1 MCNSP
6 LPTNTSKIHLHV
18 IHHTENELETG
29 KDSYATKTMR
39 KILMELGK
47 KGREVVRSGP
57 VPLGGH
63 TKEKEGVS
71 NLSHI
76 LSALGGKGQQRT
88 AAEAGALGA
97 VDLDMA

>member
-1 MCNSP
+1 M
-6 LPTNTSKIHLHV
+6 
-18 IHHTENELETG
+18 
-29 KDSYATKTMR
+29 
-39 KILMELGK
+39 
-47 KGREVVRSGP
+47 VRSGP